1 VRLDA
6 PPPRPTAA
14 LEPIA
19 GVLVRALSEGPA
31 DDGLFGPHSL
41 AWRLHRERTLPL
53 AGVRA
58 LMLQALHPLA
68 MAGVAEHSNW
78 QRDPFGRLA
87 ATTGYVLTLTY
98 ADTATAA
105 AAARQVRRIHERVRG
120 VDPVTGLPYSAE
132 DPELLLWVHMAL
144 VDSIVSVGRRYGMPL
159 TDADAD
165 RYVTEMAPFAEMVGV
180 PRELIPL
187 TCSALEAT
195 MESTSP
201 LLATPAAHEAMAIV
215 LDPPGLDEDLR
226 EIWHELGQIATGSL
240 PEWARTMYGWE
251 APPAEI
257 IEREPVRQLLGVLD
271 VAFESMPGVLDARRR
286 IDRRMRA
293 A

>member
-1 VRLDA
+1 VSVEA

-19 GVLVRALSEGPA
+19 AVLVRAVPERSV

-41 AWRLHRERTLPL
+41 AWRLHRERGLPL

-68 MAGVAEHSNW
+68 MAGVAQHSNW

-87 ATTGYVLTLTY
+87 ATTGYVLTVTY
-98 ADTATAA
+98 ADTTTAG
-105 AAARQVRRIHERVRG
+105 AAARQVRRIHERVHG

-132 DPELLLWVHMAL
+132 DPALLLWVHMAL
-144 VDSIVSVGRRYGMPL
+144 VDSIVTVGQRYGMPL
-159 TDADAD
+159 ADGDAD
-165 RYVTEMAPFAEMVGV
+165 RYVEEMAPFAEMVGV
-180 PRELIPL
+180 PREQIPL
-187 TCSALEAT
+187 TRAALAAAMEAT
-195 MESTSP
+195 TP
-201 LLATPAAHEAMAIV
+201 LLATPAAHEAMGIV
-215 LDPPGLDEDLR
+215 LDPPGLEEDMR
-226 EIWHELGQIATGSL
+226 EIWHELGQIAIGNL
-240 PEWARTMYGWE
+240 PEWARTMYGWQ
-251 APPAEI
+251 APPAQAL
-257 IEREPVRQLLGVLD
+257 EREPVRQLLGVLD
-271 VAFESMPGVLDARRR
+271 LAFESMPGVLEARRR